1 MKALFLIP
9 ARGGSKGIPGKNIKP
24 LNGKPLICYAIDAAR
39 EVANSDEDICIST
52 DDEGIANVVREYG
65 LEIPFMRPDELAR
78 DNSGTYE
85 VIMHALDYYKS
96 QGREYEVVVLLQPTS
111 PMRSAK
117 HVAEAM
123 DLYTPDCDMVVS
135 VCQARSNPYY
145 VMFNENADG
154 YLQNIMEG
162 KFTRRQDCPQV
173 WEYNG
178 AVYVMNVNS
187 LKEKS
192 LAQFTKRKKYVMSA
206 QDSIDLDTPE
216 DWDYAEF
223 IMSRKGS
230 KN

>member
-1 MKALFLIP
+1 
-9 ARGGSKGIPGKNIKP
+9 
-24 LNGKPLICYAIDAAR
+24 
-39 EVANSDEDICIST
+39 
-52 DDEGIANVVREYG
+52 
-65 LEIPFMRPDELAR
+65 
-78 DNSGTYE
+78 
-85 VIMHALDYYKS
+85 
-96 QGREYEVVVLLQPTS
+96 
-111 PMRSAK
+111 
-117 HVAEAM
+117 
-123 DLYTPDCDMVVS
+123 
-135 VCQARSNPYY
+135 
-145 VMFNENADG
+145 MFNENADG

-206 QDSIDLDTPE
+206 KDSIDLDTPD

-223 IMSRKGS
+223 IMRSKGS